1 MTYNLGRLEDLPPAE
16 PKLVEVGGLRL
27 VLVRVGGE
35 AHALDEICGHQGG
48 PLSEG
53 KVSGAK
59 VTCPWHGWTYDLRTG
74 QCLMPTRGGA
84 TASYPVRVEDG
95 DILLEV

>member
-1 MTYNLGRLEDLPPAE
+1 VTHHLGRLEELLPAQ
-16 PKLVEVGGLRL
+16 PKLVEVGDLRL
-27 VLVRVGGE
+27 VLVRSGNDVL
-35 AHALDEICGHQGG
+35 ALDEMCGHQGG

-53 KVSGAK
+53 KVSGSR

-84 TASYPVRVEDG
+84 IRAYQVRVENG
-95 DILLEV
+95 EILLEA